1 MRILIILGFL
11 LFSCSSSQISNRP
24 NSSSFNEVAK
34 NCFKEKYVIKENENG
49 EFALIYKKYKRLEDL
64 FFSIHYIVYDRKKS
78 KVIIEEKLP
87 QGTVK
92 WMSKYELFT
101 STVENKKDKST
112 RKVKSIY
119 NIMTLQK
126 YDL

>member
-24 NSSSFNEVAK
+24 ISSSFNEVAK
-34 NCFKEKYVIKENENG
+34 NYFKEKYVIKENENG

-78 KVIIEEKLP
+78 KVIIAEKLP

-101 STVENKKDKST
+101 SMVENKKDKST
-112 RKVKSIY
+112 RKVKNIY
-119 NIMTLQK
+119 NILTLQR
-126 YDL
+126 YDP